1 MTCAWRG
8 SCCRA
13 GNSWRHTAPS
23 SAPHGSVRSCSH
35 FRLMV
40 PGAFDPH
47 VSLDVWPPPRSTHP
61 PPQTSCGS
69 RLYSLQSDG
78 HSALCLAPSLP
89 PDAPFFN
96 LLHPCRVSHGGS
108 RCCRFPLAVRATIV
122 PMVMLG
128 SHVGFLACGWVV
140 ARLQRGYTVPHLAQC
155 IGNLGIYQAS
165 VATSPLRY
173 NLSSCH
179 FQLTLAQMIVLC
191 LQASPSWLCH
201 RCTSAVR

>member
-13 GNSWRHTAPS
+13 GNSWRHTTPS
-23 SAPHGSVRSCSH
+23 SAPHGSVRNCSH

-78 HSALCLAPSLP
+78 HSAPRLAPSLP

-96 LLHPCRVSHGGS
+96 LL
-108 RCCRFPLAVRATIV
+108 
-122 PMVMLG
+122 
-128 SHVGFLACGWVV
+128 
-140 ARLQRGYTVPHLAQC
+140 
-155 IGNLGIYQAS
+155 AS
-165 VATSPLRY
+165 VQGITWW
-173 NLSSCH
+173 LSLLPVPIGGACDDCAHGNVGIARWLAAGLLPACSEG
-179 FQLTLAQMIVLC
+179 TLCRI
-191 LQASPSWLCH
+191 
-201 RCTSAVR
+201 